1 MASIT
6 ANSISIEYETFG
18 NPADRPL
25 LLIMGLGAQ
34 LTRWPEAFCQLLAA
48 RGQYVV
54 RFDNRD
60 VGLSQKFDAAGV
72 PNMAQIFAQA
82 MAGESVSAAYN
93 LSDMASDAAGLLD
106 ALGITAAHVCG
117 ASMGGMIAQVM
128 ALEHGARVKSLTSIM
143 STTGNP
149 TLPSATPA
157 ASAALMSAA
166 GTKLEEVLARAVTV
180 ARATGG
186 SAFPVTDAEIRQRAQ
201 ADFERSFYPVGVA
214 RHMAAIAATGNRKPR
229 LQTLVMPTLV
239 LHGKD
244 DPLVPLTGG
253 IDTHEAISGSI
264 LKVFE
269 GMGHNLP
276 EPLWPELVLAIS
288 DHKEQHH

>member
-18 NPADRPL
+18 NQADRPL

-34 LTRWPEAFCQLLAA
+34 LTRWPETFCQLLAA

-166 GTKLEEVLARAVTV
+166 GTKLEEVLARTVTV

-288 DHKEQHH
+288 DHTEQHH

>member
-186 SAFPVTDAEIRQRAQ
+186 SAFPVTDA
-201 ADFERSFYPVGVA
+201 
-214 RHMAAIAATGNRKPR
+214 
-229 LQTLVMPTLV
+229 
-239 LHGKD
+239 
-244 DPLVPLTGG
+244 
-253 IDTHEAISGSI
+253 
-264 LKVFE
+264 
-269 GMGHNLP
+269 
-276 EPLWPELVLAIS
+276 
-288 DHKEQHH
+288 

>member
-288 DHKEQHH
+288 DHTEQHH